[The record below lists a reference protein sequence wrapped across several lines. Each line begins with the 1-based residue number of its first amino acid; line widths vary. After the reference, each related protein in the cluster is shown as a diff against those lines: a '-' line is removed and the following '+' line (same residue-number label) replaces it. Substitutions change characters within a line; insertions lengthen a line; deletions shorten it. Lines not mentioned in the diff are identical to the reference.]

1 MCLTILLKVTG
12 NVEHIYLEDT
22 RKKTLNS
29 FCYAIHLRPTVILH
43 NSLPLPLYILTC
55 GAVNELIVPPGA
67 SRYLSSVEPGAA
79 YVVLKVMAV
88 SLLFCSKNYGT
99 DGKQINA
106 VELERYSS

>member
-1 MCLTILLKVTG
+1 MTG

-79 YVVLKVMAV
+79 FLVLKVIGV
-88 SLLFCSKNYGT
+88 SQLFRSKNYGT
-99 DGKQINA
+99 DEKQINA
-106 VELERYSS
+106 RDIF